1 MSVAEH
7 NERIYFCNTL
17 YSGEADP
24 LLVRPL
30 RHAATERKSSRSAGQ
45 AGIPQ
50 VRRKLTPIASITLTR
65 ELDFTMPGAIKLIN
79 RFIDLDILSAPNEN
93 IKYGKTYVYDAYLR
107 ILNE

>member
-1 MSVAEH
+1 
-7 NERIYFCNTL
+7 
-17 YSGEADP
+17 
-24 LLVRPL
+24 
-30 RHAATERKSSRSAGQ
+30 
-45 AGIPQ
+45 
-50 VRRKLTPIASITLTR
+50 LTR